1 MQGILYLIVSLL
13 ISLPSLS
20 LSLPPYLPSS
30 LDPSFLP
37 PSFSIS
43 LPPSIPSFLSPSFS
57 ISLPPSIP
65 PFLSPSLSLS
75 LSPPPLSLPLLLPL
89 SLQHHSVSVRT
100 DGTRSLEENMRQ
112 TVLACYRELS
122 EILNQLAITHVS

>member
-1 MQGILYLIVSLL
+1 MRDYGLRYARDLVPDILTPYLSL
-13 ISLPSLS
+13 
-20 LSLPPYLPSS
+20 LSLPLP
-30 LDPSFLP
+30 FP
-37 PSFSIS
+37 P
-43 LPPSIPSFLSPSFS
+43 PPSI
-57 ISLPPSIP
+57 
-65 PFLSPSLSLS
+65 LSPSLSLS
-75 LSPPPLSLPLLLPL
+75 LSLPLPPSLPVSPSLHTYPPSSPLILLPPSLSLSLSLTLSL